1 MLLLIDAD
9 QNSATGWHGY
19 DFLINKKI
27 KDDKTTTLMRYDA
40 NAAGDHWKEVAQ
52 LGYRYNGNALELYV
66 PRSILGLK
74 GDGFTF
80 DYHWADNPEDLET
93 PISLSIKGD
102 SAPNRRFNYRSIW
115 KK

>member
-1 MLLLIDAD
+1 
-9 QNSATGWHGY
+9 
-19 DFLINKKI
+19 
-27 KDDKTTTLMRYDA
+27 MRYDA
-40 NAAGDHWKEVAQ
+40 HAAGDHWIEVAQ
-52 LGYRYNGNALELYV
+52 LTYRYNDNAVELSV

-80 DYHWADNPEDLET
+80 DYHWADNPQDLET
-93 PISLSIKGD
+93 PISLSINGD